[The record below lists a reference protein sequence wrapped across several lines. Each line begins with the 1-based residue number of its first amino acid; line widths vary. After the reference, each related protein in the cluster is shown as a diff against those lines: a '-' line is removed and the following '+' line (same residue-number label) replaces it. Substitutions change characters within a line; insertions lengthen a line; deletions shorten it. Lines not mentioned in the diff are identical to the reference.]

1 MSIEFNSMPKNVI
14 HVVGPSHLS
23 GAKGMPMSSDAR
35 CMALR
40 EFEQTKAPAGPSVKK
55 SSR

>member
-1 MSIEFNSMPKNVI
+1 MPKNVI

-35 CMALR
+35 RQLR
-40 EFEQTKAPAGPSVKK
+40 EFEQTKTPAGPSVKK

>member
-1 MSIEFNSMPKNVI
+1 MPKNVI

-35 CMALR
+35 CMALYR
-40 EFEQTKAPAGPSVKK
+40 EFEQTKAPAGPGVKK